1 MKVKAPSRLGLVLTV
16 TIWMTGN
23 AVFVSGSDITPRLV
37 RLASTQPNYIY
48 PDDEYC
54 IVPQK
59 NERKARLKLKLCDD
73 PLQAN
78 TRSWIIDGYW
88 WKSFEEPN
96 LCVEVAKV
104 QKFKVL
110 RLNDCANKGKQKW
123 LFGDNDDDESAIRPK
138 KDENLCIAYESD
150 FDESSRD
157 PRYDRNGGAGSAS
170 AGSDIMLVDCD
181 TVIDCDTQ
189 DSPCMKRPAL
199 WEISDAS
206 TGVKDATCKM
216 LRFVDVEGNL
226 CLHGMWGRIQHGNGV
241 DGIIC
246 DEDDEAQYWCPDDQG
261 R

>member
-1 MKVKAPSRLGLVLTV
+1 MLLTV
-16 TIWMTGN
+16 TILMAGN
-23 AVFVSGSDITPRLV
+23 SILASGNDITPRLV

-54 IVPQK
+54 IVPQN
-59 NERKARLKLKLCDD
+59 NERKARLKLKRCDD

-78 TRSWIIDGYW
+78 TRSWIIDGHW
-88 WKSFEEPN
+88 WKSFEEPT

-104 QKFKVL
+104 KEFKVL
-110 RLNDCANKGKQKW
+110 RLNDCAGKGKQKW
-123 LFGDNDDDESAIRPK
+123 IFGDENDDES
-138 KDENLCIAYESD
+138 
-150 FDESSRD
+150 DESSRYNR
-157 PRYDRNGGAGSAS
+157 RYDRNGGAGSAS

-181 TVIDCDTQ
+181 KVIDCDTQ

-206 TGVKDATCKM
+206 TAVSDDTCRM
-216 LRFVDVEGNL
+216 LRFVDVEGKL
-226 CLHGMWGRIQHGNGV
+226 CLHGAYGRIQHGNGV